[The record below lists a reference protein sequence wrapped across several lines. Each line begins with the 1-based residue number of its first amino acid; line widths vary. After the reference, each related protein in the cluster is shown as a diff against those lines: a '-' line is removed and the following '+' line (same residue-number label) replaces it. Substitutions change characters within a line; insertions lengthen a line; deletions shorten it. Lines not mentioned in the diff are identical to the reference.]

1 MVVMTNF
8 LRNEERILDPIC
20 VNSRLTV
27 SVRRERLGRVNMGR
41 ARRETIEQEAY
52 SASNKMFIP

>member
-41 ARRETIEQEAY
+41 ARQETIEQEAY

>member
-27 SVRRERLGRVNMGR
+27 SVRRERLGM